1 MSGQQRSWAEMR
13 QTLHQL
19 RRSLSALSS
28 RTPQNFSFRA
38 LADGRLRVYFLS
50 ARAGSENQLCYV
62 DVPHEATSG
71 DGAKLPWQQLFDP
84 TFQVRGDGRAWRGG
98 GSGDTGEGTESNLHL

>member
-1 MSGQQRSWAEMR
+1 MNGQRSWAEMR

-38 LADGRLRVYFLS
+38 LPDGRLRVYFLS

-62 DVPHEATSG
+62 DIPPEAGGSEN
-71 DGAKLPWQQLFDP
+71 AKLPWQQLFDP
-84 TFQVRGDGRAWRGG
+84 TFQVRMQCERLALMGWICGKLAAW
-98 GSGDTGEGTESNLHL
+98 

>member
-1 MSGQQRSWAEMR
+1 MSGQRTWAEMR

-28 RTPQNFSFRA
+28 RTPQNFSFRR

-50 ARAGSENQLCYV
+50 ARTGSENQLCYV
-62 DVPHEATSG
+62 DINGEPGG
-71 DGAKLPWQQLFDP
+71 DNTKLPWQQLFDP
-84 TFQVRGDGRAWRGG
+84 TFQVRL
-98 GSGDTGEGTESNLHL
+98 SSLK